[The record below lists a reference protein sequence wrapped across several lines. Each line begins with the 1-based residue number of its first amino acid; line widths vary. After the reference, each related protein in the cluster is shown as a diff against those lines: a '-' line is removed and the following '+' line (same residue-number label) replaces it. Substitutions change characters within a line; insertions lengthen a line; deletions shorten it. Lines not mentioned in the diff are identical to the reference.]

1 MEKTYIFKSNHV
13 FMSHKIARI
22 SHYFISFLELAIAI
36 LLGVS
41 VLLSLFKLAGEAVDL
56 AVTATFQRQH
66 FVTFLDEA
74 LLMIVSIDLM
84 RTLITGIQEKHISV
98 IIVIEAAL
106 IFIVREIITMELR
119 DVSETRLL
127 IYVVVFGALF
137 VAWLIGRKQVGIQS
151 QDEV

>member
-1 MEKTYIFKSNHV
+1 V
-13 FMSHKIARI
+13 LMSHKIARI
-22 SHYFISFLELAIAI
+22 SHYFISILELAIAI

-56 AVTATFQRQH
+56 AVTSTFQRQH

-137 VAWLIGRKQVGIQS
+137 VAWLIGRRQVRIQS

>member
-1 MEKTYIFKSNHV
+1 
-13 FMSHKIARI
+13 MSHSIARI

-41 VLLSLFKLAGEAVDL
+41 VLLSIFKLAGEAIDL
-56 AVTATFQRQH
+56 AVTSTFQRQH
-66 FVTFLDEA
+66 FITFLDEA

-84 RTLITGIQEKHISV
+84 RTLITGIQEKQISV

-137 VAWLIGRKQVGIQS
+137 VAWLIGRRQIGIQS
-151 QDEV
+151 QNEV

>member
-1 MEKTYIFKSNHV
+1 MEKTYIFKSKLV
-13 FMSHKIARI
+13 LMSHSIARI
-22 SHYFISFLELAIAI
+22 SQYFISFLELAIAI

-56 AVTATFQRQH
+56 AVTSTFQRQH

-137 VAWLIGRKQVGIQS
+137 VAWLIGRRQVGIQS
-151 QDEV
+151 QEEV

>member
-1 MEKTYIFKSNHV
+1 
-13 FMSHKIARI
+13 MSHSIARI
-22 SHYFISFLELAIAI
+22 SHYFISILELAIAI

-41 VLLSLFKLAGEAVDL
+41 VLLSIFKLAGEAVDL
-56 AVTATFQRQH
+56 AVTSTFQRQH
-66 FVTFLDEA
+66 FITFLDEA

-84 RTLITGIQEKHISV
+84 RTLITGIQEKQISV

-137 VAWLIGRKQVGIQS
+137 VAWLIGRRQIGIQS
-151 QDEV
+151 QNEE

>member
-1 MEKTYIFKSNHV
+1 
-13 FMSHKIARI
+13 MSHSIARI

-41 VLLSLFKLAGEAVDL
+41 VLLSLFKIAGEAVDL

-98 IIVIEAAL
+98 VIVIEAAL

-137 VAWLIGRKQVGIQS
+137 VAWLIGRRQVGIQS

>member
-1 MEKTYIFKSNHV
+1 M

-41 VLLSLFKLAGEAVDL
+41 VLLSLFKLAGEAADL

-137 VAWLIGRKQVGIQS
+137 VAWLIGRRQVGIQS

>member
-1 MEKTYIFKSNHV
+1 
-13 FMSHKIARI
+13 MSHKIARI
-22 SHYFISFLELAIAI
+22 SHYFISILELAIAI

-56 AVTATFQRQH
+56 AVTSTFQRQH

-137 VAWLIGRKQVGIQS
+137 VAWLIGRRQVRIQS

>member
-1 MEKTYIFKSNHV
+1 
-13 FMSHKIARI
+13 MSHKIARI
-22 SHYFISFLELAIAI
+22 SHYFISILELAIAI

-56 AVTATFQRQH
+56 AVTSTFQRQL

-151 QDEV
+151 QDDV

>member
-1 MEKTYIFKSNHV
+1 
-13 FMSHKIARI
+13 MSHKIARI
-22 SHYFISFLELAIAI
+22 SHYFISILELAIAI

-56 AVTATFQRQH
+56 AVTSTFQRQH

-127 IYVVVFGALF
+127 IYIVVFGALF
-137 VAWLIGRKQVGIQS
+137 VAWLIGRRQIGIQS

>member
-1 MEKTYIFKSNHV
+1 V

-41 VLLSLFKLAGEAVDL
+41 VLLSLFKLAGEAADL

-137 VAWLIGRKQVGIQS
+137 VAWLIGRRQVGIQS

>member
-1 MEKTYIFKSNHV
+1 
-13 FMSHKIARI
+13 MSHSIARI

-56 AVTATFQRQH
+56 AVTSTFQRQH

-137 VAWLIGRKQVGIQS
+137 VAWLIGRRQVGIQS

>member
-1 MEKTYIFKSNHV
+1 MEKTYIFKSKLEL
-13 FMSHKIARI
+13 MSHSIARI
-22 SHYFISFLELAIAI
+22 SHYFISILELAIAI

-41 VLLSLFKLAGEAVDL
+41 VLLSLFKIAGEAVDL

-98 IIVIEAAL
+98 VIVIEAAL

-137 VAWLIGRKQVGIQS
+137 VAWLIGRRQVGIQS

>member
-1 MEKTYIFKSNHV
+1 
-13 FMSHKIARI
+13 MSHSIARI

-137 VAWLIGRKQVGIQS
+137 VAWLIGRRQVGIQS

>member
-1 MEKTYIFKSNHV
+1 
-13 FMSHKIARI
+13 MSHSIARI

-56 AVTATFQRQH
+56 AVTSTFQRQH

-137 VAWLIGRKQVGIQS
+137 VAWLIGRRQIGIQS
-151 QDEV
+151 KDEV

>member
-1 MEKTYIFKSNHV
+1 MEKTYIFKSKLV
-13 FMSHKIARI
+13 LMSHSIARI

-56 AVTATFQRQH
+56 AFTSTFQRQH

-84 RTLITGIQEKHISV
+84 RTLITGIQEKRISV

-137 VAWLIGRKQVGIQS
+137 VAWLIGKRQVGTQS

>member
-1 MEKTYIFKSNHV
+1 V
-13 FMSHKIARI
+13 LMSHKIARI

-137 VAWLIGRKQVGIQS
+137 VAWLIGRRQVGIQS
-151 QDEV
+151 QDEYSPTASRGKSF

>member
-1 MEKTYIFKSNHV
+1 
-13 FMSHKIARI
+13 MSHSIARI
-22 SHYFISFLELAIAI
+22 SQYFISFLELAIAI

-56 AVTATFQRQH
+56 AVTSTFQRQH

-137 VAWLIGRKQVGIQS
+137 VAWLIGRRQVGIQS
-151 QDEV
+151 QEEV

>member
-1 MEKTYIFKSNHV
+1 V
-13 FMSHKIARI
+13 LMSHKIARI

-137 VAWLIGRKQVGIQS
+137 VAWLIGRRQVGIQS

>member
-1 MEKTYIFKSNHV
+1 ML
-13 FMSHKIARI
+13 MSHKIARI

>member
-1 MEKTYIFKSNHV
+1 
-13 FMSHKIARI
+13 MSHKIARI

-137 VAWLIGRKQVGIQS
+137 VAWLIGRRQVGIQS

>member
-1 MEKTYIFKSNHV
+1 
-13 FMSHKIARI
+13 MSHSIARI

-137 VAWLIGRKQVGIQS
+137 VAWLIGRRQVGIQS
-151 QDEV
+151 QEEV

>member
-1 MEKTYIFKSNHV
+1 
-13 FMSHKIARI
+13 MSHSIARI
-22 SHYFISFLELAIAI
+22 SHYFISILELAIAI

-56 AVTATFQRQH
+56 AVTSTFQRQH

-137 VAWLIGRKQVGIQS
+137 VAWLIGRRQVGIQS